1 MAVAIV
7 TTRSR
12 VCDVCGENGGVQRV
26 RLTLLANGSGSS
38 RTVTVDLCEKH
49 LAPVKEAMDAK
60 PAGTRK
66 TRAVTP
72 KKEVTA
78 RKRARKRA

>member
-1 MAVAIV
+1 M
-7 TTRSR
+7 TTKSR
-12 VCDVCGENGGVQRV
+12 VCDICGGKEGVRRV
-26 RLTLLANGSGSS
+26 RLSILAEDDGRGGS
-38 RTVTVDLCEKH
+38 RTVTVDLDNEH
-49 LAPVKEAMDAK
+49 LETVEEIMAAK